1 MSARAYLRDLTR
13 DAHDRVDAI
22 FSKHDLGKADDYRAF
37 LLAHAAAY
45 LPVEQAL
52 DEAGAGRLIN
62 GWQDRRRGDLLRQD
76 LAALNLPE
84 PAAAQAPLFDDEASI
99 VGGAYVLEG
108 SRLGGA
114 VLHRA
119 VGPDLPTS
127 FLGAPQQ
134 AGAWS
139 HFIAD
144 IERIL
149 YSRVRQERAGV
160 AALNTFACFELAA
173 R

>member
-22 FSKHDLGKADDYRAF
+22 FSKHDLRQADDYRAF

-45 LPVEQAL
+45 LPVERAL
-52 DEAGAGRLIN
+52 DDAGAGYLIA
-62 GWQDRRRGDLLRQD
+62 GWRDRRRSDLLRHD
-76 LAALNLPE
+76 LAALDLPV
-84 PAAAQAPLFDDEASI
+84 PVAVVPPSFDDAAAI

-114 VLHRA
+114 LLRRS
-119 VGPDLPTS
+119 VGPDLPAS
-127 FLGAPQQ
+127 FLGATSQK
-134 AGAWS
+134 GTWS

-149 YSRVRQERAGV
+149 YSRVRQERAGA